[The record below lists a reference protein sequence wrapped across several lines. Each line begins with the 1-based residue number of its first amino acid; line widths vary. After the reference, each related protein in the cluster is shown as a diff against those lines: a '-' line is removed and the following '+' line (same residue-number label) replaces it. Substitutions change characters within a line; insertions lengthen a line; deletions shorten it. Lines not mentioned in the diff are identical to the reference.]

1 MKKNMSD
8 LKAADELQVSIST
21 ENIQSQP
28 NKEQNLFSLAV
39 EMSFDGII
47 IGELNGI
54 ITYVNNAVLELR
66 GASDKKELIGKQLLE
81 FVSEKDR
88 NRAWT
93 LSQN

>member
-21 ENIQSQP
+21 ENIQSQS

-47 IGELNGI
+47 IGE
-54 ITYVNNAVLELR
+54 
-66 GASDKKELIGKQLLE
+66 
-81 FVSEKDR
+81 
-88 NRAWT
+88 
-93 LSQN
+93 